1 MEPRFGHDFSR
12 VRVHSDVEAARAAG
26 ALSAQAFARGSDI
39 VFGAG
44 RFRPETLEGRR
55 LIAHELVHVVQ
66 QRQGTRSGTAGGA
79 SQDDCEQHANAVV
92 DQIAAGRDI
101 TALVRAAPRPGRA
114 GPQRKP
120 DPNDPQGGPGLD
132 YHRDPIPAPVQ
143 PAGLTTAWVKNQL
156 DQKVRAG
163 EISSYTPTPRGVP
176 PGSPIEPYVLAGLWG
191 FAEKRF
197 WNQEFHRLI
206 DLGPSGPGKV
216 AQRGQA
222 IIRLSAQ
229 GAASIELVSQA
240 GIPLG
245 RSLALPD
252 AISQLKA
259 LGFHDV
265 IGWSSPDE
273 LSQVVAAVELLRV
286 RAPADVAALQ
296 GVDLT
301 RVAALTTK
309 PGEAGEFLAH
319 PPGGGPPYLA
329 LSNLAF
335 VPEPQFFGSGGA
347 QARPASFFVVLHE
360 IGHAVE
366 EELARKS
373 GERLDHANADVAQ
386 AKKRLDTSTGAAR
399 SKARKDLTLAEKAE
413 DAAKTARA
421 ASLVD
426 PNPIHR
432 ATAAARKAA
441 THALNA
447 ADAAVQRLP
456 AGTAREAATQV
467 VARLR
472 LADGQIDSFGFA
484 AVTSP
489 TLDTLRST
497 LAQQIKTRGTVVAPP
512 GAEAAAGPLQSALQ
526 AQDNWLKAELDVAR
540 TVGRTLRLQKF
551 VDLVT
556 ANDIRRFTTYARQ
569 NWPDNPEEFFA
580 EAYALWLTD
589 PDFLQNNY
597 PKIHDFFEGGDYRR

>member
-1 MEPRFGHDFSR
+1 MS
-12 VRVHSDVEAARAAG
+12 S
-26 ALSAQAFARGSDI
+26 
-39 VFGAG
+39 
-44 RFRPETLEGRR
+44 TL
-55 LIAHELVHVVQ
+55 
-66 QRQGTRSGTAGGA
+66 
-79 SQDDCEQHANAVV
+79 NAVV
-92 DQIAAGRDI
+92 DQIAAGRDV
-101 TALVRAAPRPGRA
+101 TALVRAAPRPGCA
-114 GPQRKP
+114 GAQRKP

-132 YHRDPIPAPVQ
+132 YDRDTIPAPAQ
-143 PAGLTTAWVKNQL
+143 PAGLTTAGVRAQL
-156 DQKVRAG
+156 DQKRRAR
-163 EISSYTPTPRGVP
+163 EISSYSVRGVP
-176 PGSPIEPYVLAGLWG
+176 PGSPNEPYVLAGLLG

-197 WNQEFHRLI
+197 WNREFHRLI

-240 GIPLG
+240 GIPVG
-245 RSLALPD
+245 RSVALPD
-252 AISQLKA
+252 AISQLKV

-265 IGWSSPDE
+265 IGWSSADE
-273 LSQVVAAVELLRV
+273 LSQVLAAVQLLRD

-301 RVAALTTK
+301 RVPVLPTRA
-309 PGEAGEFLAH
+309 GEAGEFLAH

-335 VPEPQFFGSGGA
+335 ASDPQFFGPGGA
-347 QARPASFFVVLHE
+347 QARPVSVFVVLHE

-366 EELARKS
+366 KELARKS
-373 GERLDHANADVAQ
+373 GERLDQANADVAQ

-413 DAAKTARA
+413 DAARTAHA
-421 ASLVD
+421 ARFVD
-426 PNPIHR
+426 PHPIRR

-441 THALNA
+441 TDALNA

-489 TLDTLRST
+489 TLDTLRSA

-512 GAEAAAGPLQSALQ
+512 GAEAAAGPAERVAGAGQLAEGR
-526 AQDNWLKAELDVAR
+526 ARCRQDGGPHATAAEVRRPGDRERHSQVHHVRATELAR
-540 TVGRTLRLQKF
+540 
-551 VDLVT
+551 
-556 ANDIRRFTTYARQ
+556 
-569 NWPDNPEEFFA
+569 
-580 EAYALWLTD
+580 
-589 PDFLQNNY
+589 
-597 PKIHDFFEGGDYRR
+597 

>member
-1 MEPRFGHDFSR
+1 
-12 VRVHSDVEAARAAG
+12 
-26 ALSAQAFARGSDI
+26 
-39 VFGAG
+39 
-44 RFRPETLEGRR
+44 
-55 LIAHELVHVVQ
+55 
-66 QRQGTRSGTAGGA
+66 
-79 SQDDCEQHANAVV
+79 
-92 DQIAAGRDI
+92 
-101 TALVRAAPRPGRA
+101 
-114 GPQRKP
+114 
-120 DPNDPQGGPGLD
+120 
-132 YHRDPIPAPVQ
+132 
-143 PAGLTTAWVKNQL
+143 
-156 DQKVRAG
+156 
-163 EISSYTPTPRGVP
+163 
-176 PGSPIEPYVLAGLWG
+176 VLAGLWG

-456 AGTAREAATQV
+456 AGTARE
-467 VARLR
+467 
-472 LADGQIDSFGFA
+472 
-484 AVTSP
+484 
-489 TLDTLRST
+489 
-497 LAQQIKTRGTVVAPP
+497 QIKTRGTVVAPP